1 MAQTLP
7 VTRLVNVGIELTP
20 VQAAFPNL
28 STMLILGTSDVID
41 TRTRIRTYANLT
53 EVGVDFSTTDEEYL
67 ASQIWFAQ
75 SPKPDNIL
83 IGRWVNPASAGQL
96 YCGHVPAGDS
106 VVGPWNAVNNGS
118 FNCSVDGVPHAVS
131 NLNFGAA
138 LNMNA
143 VASVIESGFPGGT
156 ATVVWDATNSRF
168 IITSAS
174 TGVASSVSFLTAG
187 LIGTDISVMMAGLV
201 TSAGAYLAPGLDT
214 QTALDT
220 VILFDDNFSSQW
232 YGLQIP
238 SASAADFASV
248 AAYIEAGGIAPHFFG
263 QTSQDPEDLDP
274 LSTTDIMFLA
284 KQAAYTKSAIQ
295 YSSSSLYAVASF
307 LAKILTT
314 NWGGS
319 NTTLTLMFKDE
330 PLVTAENLSST
341 QSNAIDAKN
350 GNVFAAYNN
359 GQSIIQTG
367 ITPSG
372 QFVDTVIGC
381 DWLRGAIQSTCFN
394 LLRSQPKI
402 PQTDAGMHQLG
413 TAIES
418 VLSQAVRNALLAPGI
433 WTGPSFGQLTT
444 GDTLSKGY
452 YVFVP
457 PISSQSTADRAAR
470 KSVLIRVAAKLAGAV
485 QHVDVLIDV
494 NP

>member
-1 MAQTLP
+1 MVQTLP

-41 TRTRIRTYANLT
+41 TTTRIREYATLT
-53 EVGVDFSTTDEEYL
+53 EVAVDFGTTDEEYL
-67 ASQIWFAQ
+67 ASQIWFAA
-75 SPKPDNIL
+75 SPKPDSIL
-83 IGRWVNPASAGQL
+83 IGRWVNAASAGQL
-96 YCGHVPAGDS
+96 YCGRVPTGDS

-118 FNCSVDGVPHAVS
+118 FNCSVDGVPEAIS
-131 NLNFGAA
+131 NLDFSGA
-138 LNMNA
+138 LNMNG
-143 VASVIESGFPGGT
+143 VASVIESGFPGGV

-168 IITSAS
+168 VITSAS

-187 LIGTDISVMMAGLV
+187 VIGTDISTMMSGLS
-201 TSAGAYLAPGLDT
+201 TSVGAYLAPGLDA

-232 YGLQIP
+232 YGLEMP
-238 SASAADFASV
+238 SASAADFAAV
-248 AAYIEAGGIAPHFFG
+248 AAYIEAGDIAPHFFG
-263 QTSQDPEDLDP
+263 QTSQDPEDLNP
-274 LSTTDIMFLA
+274 LSTTDVMYLA

-295 YSSSSLYAVASF
+295 YSSTSLYAIASF

-319 NTTLTLMFKDE
+319 NTTITLMFKDE
-330 PLVTAENLSST
+330 PLVVSENLSTT
-341 QSNAIDAKN
+341 QANAIDAKN
-350 GNVFAAYNN
+350 GNVYAAYNN
-359 GQSIIQTG
+359 GQSIIQSG

-372 QFVDTVIGC
+372 QYVDTVIGC

-394 LLRSQPKI
+394 LLRAQPKI

-418 VLSQAVRNALLAPGI
+418 VLSQAVRNGLLAPGI

-457 PISSQSTADRAAR
+457 PLSSQSTTDRAAR
-470 KSVLIRVAAKLAGAV
+470 RSVSIRVAVKLAGAV
-485 QHVDVLIDV
+485 QHVDVLVDV